1 MKELSR
7 LKSFQNILP
16 WLFLLGIILG
26 AMIASH
32 EAIIIKFKI
41 TNFML
46 VFMVPL
52 FFTLRGVYKNS
63 RLFLNNLKSI
73 KSNP

>member
-1 MKELSR
+1 MKKFFR
-7 LKSFQNILP
+7 LRSFQNILP

-32 EAIIIKFKI
+32 EANIVKFKMA
-41 TNFML
+41 NFLL

-52 FFTLRGVYKNS
+52 FFTLRGIYKNS
-63 RLFLNNLKSI
+63 RLFLNDLKSI
-73 KSNP
+73 NTNP

>member
-26 AMIASH
+26 AMIASP
-32 EAIIIKFKI
+32 EATIIKFKI

-73 KSNP
+73 KLNP